1 MVCMEFLLRFRAPEL
16 LQLQAACSPNN
27 QGRRAGRQRAMT
39 ARTMKAQLATAQ
51 LQWLPRKAQLQW
63 LPLRPHVR
71 VRHHVLKA
79 LDSPGRGL
87 FALRLLSSNKEA
99 PRRRALTASSC
110 GALSSFFNAS
120 ICASE
125 TFLASSAAFA
135 ELPRLL
141 QRRVAHQVGPCWA
154 YDHFC
159 VLRIVLDRIVS
170 MDATQPV
177 RSAWK

>member
-1 MVCMEFLLRFRAPEL
+1 V
-16 LQLQAACSPNN
+16 
-27 QGRRAGRQRAMT
+27 
-39 ARTMKAQLATAQ
+39 ATAY
-51 LQWLPRKAQLQW
+51 AQLQW

-71 VRHHVLKA
+71 VRYHVLKA

-99 PRRRALTASSC
+99 LRRRALTASSC

-141 QRRVAHQVGPCWA
+141 QRRVVHQVGPCWA

-159 VLRIVLDRIVS
+159 VLRIVLRC
-170 MDATQPV
+170 DAAGSIGV
-177 RSAWK
+177 EMRDAINFSATNRA